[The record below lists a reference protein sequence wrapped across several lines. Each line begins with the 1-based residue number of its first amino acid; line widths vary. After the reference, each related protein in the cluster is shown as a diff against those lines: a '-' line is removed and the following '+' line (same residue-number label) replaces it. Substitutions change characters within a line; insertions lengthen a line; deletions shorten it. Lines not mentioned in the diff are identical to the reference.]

1 MQKHNRQI
9 YDSSRYISTL
19 NENNFLQKIHTFS
32 LLRYSASNVVN
43 SKTKKALVKLYQEHA
58 YHIVSI
64 FTHQPLCSILLL
76 KTISIRILHL
86 LLSCNKKC
94 IGFLQND
101 ACGKEGSMIKKR
113 SSLLRCLNFFKD
125 SI

>member
-1 MQKHNRQI
+1 MQKDNRQI

-43 SKTKKALVKLYQEHA
+43 SKTKKVLLKLYQEHA

-64 FTHQPLCSILLL
+64 FTHQPLCSTLAQNN
-76 KTISIRILHL
+76 LHQNTTPSSVQQKVHW
-86 LLSCNKKC
+86 LSAK
-94 IGFLQND
+94 
-101 ACGKEGSMIKKR
+101 
-113 SSLLRCLNFFKD
+113 RCLWKRGLND
-125 SI
+125 